1 MTSPAIDHTVS
12 RRSFMKWSG
21 VAGGSVALVATA
33 TNLGMPQTSLAS
45 VRDSANAPDKIVW
58 NSCLVNCG
66 SRCVLRFEVKDGT
79 IVRELPDNSG
89 THEIVDPQLRPCVR
103 GRSLRR
109 RVYDPNRIKKPMRR
123 KPGTQRGAGEWEEIS
138 WDEAMDTIASEYR
151 RIVDT
156 YGQEAIYNQY
166 ASGVTGGNII
176 LGSWSR
182 LLSQMGGY
190 VGWYGS
196 YSTSQITRSMPFMY
210 GQRFESNSIADTK
223 HSSLVIYWG
232 NNPVETRMSGGNNMW
247 SAQKT
252 RADHKVRTIVIDPR
266 YSDTAVAVADE
277 WIPIAPGTDAA
288 LVAAIAHVMISEDL
302 HDQTFLDKY
311 CIGFDEEHMPEGAP
325 AHASYRSYVEGFGP
339 DGTEKTPEWAADIT
353 GIPADKIRS
362 LAREIATAK
371 PCSILQGWGIQRQAN
386 GEYSCRAIMILPLLT
401 GNVGINGGGNGSREG
416 TIPFPLS
423 RLGAENPVATKIPSF
438 KWSEAIDHGTELT
451 ATKDGIQ
458 GRDRLESNFKMM
470 FNIAGNITMNQHS
483 DLNQTRELLL
493 DESKCELI
501 VTVDTHMCASA
512 QYSDI
517 VLPSTTNAEEVDF
530 IGSEYAGDTAYAI
543 YVDRAIDPLH
553 DSMSHYDMCTL
564 LAEKMGIKEQFTEGR
579 TQEEWRTHLIN
590 ETRAAVPDLWS
601 EDEFKE
607 RGVFR
612 INNPDGTFVA
622 NREFREDPDANP
634 LDTPSGLIEIYS
646 QQLADL
652 SEEWEFPEALPG
664 DVLIPLPEY
673 VPTWE
678 GVEEARTNDSYPL
691 QCIGHHFK
699 GRTHSSYA
707 TIDWT
712 VEAHPQRIWINTAD
726 ASARG
731 ISNGD
736 LVEVYNDRGRISSP
750 ALVTPRIVPG
760 VISVPQGAWYDL
772 KDGID
777 QGGCINTLTRIH
789 ASPLSKGNP
798 QHTNLVQVVKAS

>member
-1 MTSPAIDHTVS
+1 MSPVTDHRVS
-12 RRSFMKWSG
+12 RRTFVTWSG
-21 VAGGSVALVATA
+21 VAGGSAALVATA
-33 TNLGMPQTSLAS
+33 AHLGMPSRATAS
-45 VRDSANAPDKIVW
+45 PTGREVDKTVW

-79 IVRELPDNSG
+79 IVRELPDSSG
-89 THEIVDPQLRPCVR
+89 TNEIVDPQLRPCVR

-123 KPGTQRGAGEWEEIS
+123 KPGTLRGAGEWEEIS
-138 WDEAMDTIASEYR
+138 WDEAMETIASEYK
-151 RIVDT
+151 RIVST
-156 YGQEAIYNQY
+156 YGQESIYNQY

-210 GQRFESNSIADTK
+210 GKRFESNSIADSK
-223 HSSLVIYWG
+223 HSKLVIYWG

-252 RADHKVRTIVIDPR
+252 RADHGVRTIVIDPR
-266 YSDTAVAVADE
+266 YSDTAVTVADE

-288 LVAAIAHVMISEDL
+288 LVAALAYVMITEDL
-302 HDQTFLDKY
+302 HDQEFLDTY
-311 CIGFDEEHMPEGAP
+311 CVGFDEDHMPDGAP
-325 AHASYRSYVEGFGP
+325 AHASYRSYVEGLGP
-339 DGTEKTPEWAADIT
+339 DGTVKTPEWASEIT
-353 GIPADKIRS
+353 GIPADRIRS
-362 LAREIATAK
+362 LAREIAEAK

-416 TIPFPLS
+416 TIPFPLA
-423 RLGAENPVATKIPSF
+423 RFGGENPILTKIPSF

-458 GRDRLESNFKMM
+458 GRDALETNFKMM

-483 DLNQTRELLL
+483 DLNATREILL
-493 DESKCELI
+493 DETKCELI

-543 YVDRAIDPLH
+543 YVDQAIAPLH
-553 DSMSHYDMCTL
+553 DTKSHYDMCTL
-564 LAEKMGIKEQFTEGR
+564 LAEKMGMKDEFTEGR
-579 TQEEWRTHLIN
+579 TQEEWRSHLIE
-590 ETRAAVPDLWS
+590 ETRAAVPNLWS
-601 EDEFKE
+601 EEEFREK
-607 RGVFR
+607 GVFR
-612 INNPDGTFVA
+612 INNPEGTFVA
-622 NREFREDPDANP
+622 NRDFREDPAANP
-634 LDTPSGLIEIYS
+634 LETPSGLIEIYS
-646 QQLADL
+646 QQLAEMA
-652 SEEWEFPEALPG
+652 EEWEFPNPLPG

-678 GVEEARTNDSYPL
+678 GVEEARTNETYPL

-712 VEAHPQRIWINTAD
+712 VEAHPQRIWISTED
-726 ASARG
+726 AAARG
-731 ISNGD
+731 IANGD
-736 LVEVYNDRGRISSP
+736 LIEVFNDRGRISSP

-777 QGGCINTLTRIH
+777 QGGCINTLTKIH

-798 QHTNLVQVVKAS
+798 QHTNLVQVVKA